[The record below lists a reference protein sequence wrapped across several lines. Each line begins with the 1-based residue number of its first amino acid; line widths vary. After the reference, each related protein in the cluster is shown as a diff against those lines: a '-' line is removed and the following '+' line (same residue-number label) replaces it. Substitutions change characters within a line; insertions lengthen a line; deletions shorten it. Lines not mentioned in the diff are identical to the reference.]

1 MDPILLAILVVTSIG
16 IVGAIVLVAASIFMH
31 VPVDE
36 RVEKIIEALPGAN
49 CGACSCAGC
58 ADYAKTI
65 VEDGN
70 SISKCI
76 PGGANCVLAIADIMG
91 AKAETVVAIK
101 ANVACSG
108 TCSVTKKKFEF
119 QGELRTC
126 QAAKGL
132 YGGDGACAFGCLG
145 YGDCVSSC
153 TFDALK
159 IVDGIAVVDRDKCT
173 GCGACSKVCPNH
185 IITMEP
191 DHKRKPMVLCINKDK
206 GGDTM
211 KACTA
216 GCIGC
221 TKCKKVCPKD
231 AIVIENFLATI
242 DQEKCV
248 GCQLCIKECPKN
260 IIKVPSNL

>member
-1 MDPILLAILVVTSIG
+1 MDPIILAILVVTGIG

-49 CGACSCAGC
+49 CGACGCAGC

-76 PGGANCVLAIADIMG
+76 PGGASCITEIAAIMG
-91 AKAETVVAIK
+91 AEASAVVALK
-101 ANVACSG
+101 AVVACSG
-108 TCSVTKKKFEF
+108 TCDKTNKRFDF

-132 YGGDGACAFGCLG
+132 YGGDGSCTYGCLG
-145 YGDCVSSC
+145 YGDCVATCS
-153 TFDALK
+153 FGALT
-159 IVDGIAVVDRDKCT
+159 IADGVAYVDSKKCT
-173 GCGACSKVCPNH
+173 GCGACAKVCPNH
-185 IITMEP
+185 IISIIPE
-191 DHKRKPMVLCINKDK
+191 HKRKPVVMCLNKDK
-206 GGDTM
+206 GGETM
-211 KACTA
+211 KACA
-216 GCIGC
+216 SGCIGC
-221 TKCKKVCPKD
+221 TKCKKVCPKE
-231 AIVIENFLATI
+231 AIVIDSFLATI

-248 GCQLCIKECPKN
+248 GCQLCMKECPKN
-260 IIKVPSNL
+260 VILVPPKG